1 MQKLSIAFAAALV
14 SAVSAGASAQ
24 WAVYDAQV
32 ARGVQSVVDALR
44 NSGQVNAAVQ
54 SKATEQMANSVTD
67 AHATDAM
74 RRAERDYQIQ
84 NACGAIVGTRGATDI
99 SRVNDPNGTFR
110 RRIGAPPG
118 ASPAL
123 TKAINIAS
131 GYEPPPPV
139 STQAELAVKGGCE
152 TFVNRAGVRGVAC
165 ENSGTSP
172 RVSIAVE
179 EDADIKPE
187 TLFRGAARAGEVPR
201 KKLTIEA
208 NDQKP
213 EFYALAALHRNLF
226 QPLQLRALSSS
237 ELQTAPGRQ
246 YTTMRDAYEAR
257 SSMASHPFDSFVQRR
272 MENKATIGAIDQML
286 NSPVDA
292 TFVQNYLQANGLTE
306 WRSRGISPDE
316 LENLE
321 VERRYMNLE
330 WHKNLASQPGDPV
343 QKEMAV
349 MKAYDQV
356 MMLRLLDSVS
366 RANVAAGQIASTLN
380 RMEMTPQLN
389 ALHGAAVSSNR

>member
-1 MQKLSIAFAAALV
+1 MNRILIAIAAFI
-14 SAVSAGASAQ
+14 SASSASAQ
-24 WAVYDAQV
+24 WAVYDAQA
-32 ARGVQSVVDALR
+32 ARGLQTVVDAMR
-44 NSGQVNAAVQ
+44 NTGQANAAVQ
-54 SKATEQMANSVTD
+54 SKATEQVANAVSD

-84 NACGAIVGTRGATDI
+84 NACGAIAGTRGLSDAARI
-99 SRVNDPNGTFR
+99 NDPNGTFR

-118 ASPAL
+118 ASGSL

-131 GYEPPPPV
+131 GAEPAPPV
-139 STQAELAVKGGCE
+139 SVQSELAVVGACE
-152 TFVNRAGVRGVAC
+152 TFVNRAGVRGAAC
-165 ENSGTSP
+165 EGSRTNP
-172 RVSIAVE
+172 RVAIQVE
-179 EDADIKPE
+179 EDADIKSE
-187 TLFRGAARAGEVPR
+187 TLFRGAARAGEAPR

-213 EFYALAALHRNLF
+213 EYFALAALRRNLF

-237 ELQTAPGRQ
+237 ELQTGPGRQ
-246 YTTMRDAYEAR
+246 YTTMKDAYEAR
-257 SSMASHPFDSFVQRR
+257 SGMASYPFDSFVQRR
-272 MENKATIGAIDQML
+272 IENKATAGAVDQML
-286 NSPVDA
+286 NSQVDA
-292 TFVQNYLQANGLTE
+292 GYVQNYLQANGLTE
-306 WRSRGISPDE
+306 WKTRGISQDE

-343 QKEMAV
+343 LKEMAV
-349 MKAYDQV
+349 IKAHDQV

-389 ALHGAAVSSNR
+389 ALHGAATSANR

>member
-1 MQKLSIAFAAALV
+1 MKKLSITLAAALI
-14 SAVSAGASAQ
+14 SAGAHAQ
-24 WAVYDAQV
+24 WAVYDAQ
-32 ARGVQSVVDALR
+32 AAKGLQTVVDALR
-44 NSGQVNAAVQ
+44 NSGQASASVQ
-54 SKATEQMANSVTD
+54 SKATEQVANAVTD

-84 NACGAIVGTRGATDI
+84 NACGAIAGTRGMADV

-118 ASPAL
+118 ASPSI

-131 GYEPPPPV
+131 GVEPPPPV
-139 STQAELAVKGGCE
+139 EVQAALAVKGGCE
-152 TFVNRAGVRGVAC
+152 TFVNRAGVRGAAC
-165 ENSGTSP
+165 ESSGTSP
-172 RVSIAVE
+172 RVGIQVE
-179 EDADIKPE
+179 EDADIKSE
-187 TLFRGAARAGEVPR
+187 TLFRGAAKAGEVPR

-213 EFYALAALHRNLF
+213 EYFALAALRRNLF
-226 QPLQLRALSSS
+226 QPLQLRTLTGG
-237 ELQTAPGRQ
+237 ELQTGPGRQ
-246 YTTMRDAYEAR
+246 YTTLKDSYEAR
-257 SSMASHPFDSFVQRR
+257 ASMAAHPFDSFVERR
-272 MENKATIGAIDQML
+272 IENKTTVGAVDQML

-292 TFVQNYLQANGLTE
+292 GYVQNYLQTNGLTE
-306 WRSRGISPDE
+306 WRTRGISPDE

-321 VERRYMNLE
+321 VERRYMNLD

-343 QKEMAV
+343 MKEMLV
-349 MKAYDQV
+349 MKAHDQV

-366 RANVAAGQIASTLN
+366 RATVAAGQIASTLN

-389 ALHGAAVSSNR
+389 ALHNAATSANR